1 VGWVCGIC
9 GVTAEQLKATSVFR
23 WLEDQVI
30 LRGHVM
36 DEHQV
41 TREDLRDTRRVGQA
55 WVLSNGRVWMRHLSL
70 E

>member
-1 VGWVCGIC
+1 MGWICGIC

-41 TREDLRDTRRVGQA
+41 MGEDLRDTRRLGQV
-55 WVLSNGRVWMRHLSL
+55 WVLSNGRVGGVI
-70 E
+70 